1 MLEGRGLVEI
11 DAGIFRPPD
20 FEDKPFLDFE
30 AAIAG
35 KGFRLRYRCP
45 SCLHGLR
52 RPHQHDNAPC
62 KAPAKAA
69 RSASVLISLEA
80 ARMRSSNSLPG
91 RSRETGMPPSTPIAA
106 MRSTAC
112 AASPAILIVNSLK
125 NVLFNT
131 STPLTLASRLA
142 RSTALA

>member
-30 AAIAG
+30 AAIADE
-35 KGFRLRYRCP
+35 GFRLRYRCP
-45 SCLHGLR
+45 SCLHRLR
-52 RPHQHDNAPC
+52 RPHQHDKAPC

-80 ARMRSSNSLPG
+80 ARMRSSNPLPG
-91 RSRETGMPPSTPIAA
+91 KSRETGTPPSTPISAI
-106 MRSTAC
+106 RSIVRV
-112 AASPAILIVNSLK
+112 ASPAILIVN
-125 NVLFNT
+125 
-131 STPLTLASRLA
+131 
-142 RSTALA
+142 